1 MTGAIAPGLDR
12 TREQAVEP
20 SAIAPRRA
28 PPHRDPIAPSPDPA
42 ELPAIATGPS
52 KFQPS
57 GIPKLDRMGEILT
70 PLCFAEFS
78 GLCVDL
84 DQVFKHPKPIIGVV
98 HLLPLP
104 SSPRWGASL
113 KAVVERA
120 EQEAVAL
127 AAGGVNAILV
137 ENFFDAPF
145 PKDEVDPAVVSAMT
159 LVVHHLQN
167 LVTLPIGVNVLR
179 NDARSAVAIAS
190 CTGAHFIR
198 VNVLSGVMATD
209 QGLIEGRAHELL
221 RYRRELGSDVKIL
234 ADVLVKHARPIGT
247 PNLTVAVQDTIERG
261 LADGAILSGWAT
273 GSPPNV
279 EDLELAKAA
288 AGDTPIFVGSGANY
302 DNVSQLLDVAD
313 GIIVASSLK
322 RRGRRDLPID
332 PNRVSQLVEV
342 ARRPRSS
349 LSTATTEAPTL
360 A

>member
-1 MTGAIAPGLDR
+1 MPKNLPENAPENWPQNLPENL
-12 TREQAVEP
+12 TRLGSLSSIEWGVLA
-20 SAIAPRRA
+20 
-28 PPHRDPIAPSPDPA
+28 
-42 ELPAIATGPS
+42 
-52 KFQPS
+52 
-57 GIPKLDRMGEILT
+57 T

-84 DQVFKHPKPIIGVV
+84 DRVFKHPKPIIGVV

-104 SSPRWGASL
+104 SSARWGLSL
-113 KAVVERA
+113 KAVIERA

-127 AAGGVNAILV
+127 AAGGVDAILV

-145 PKDEVDPAVVSAMT
+145 PKDAVDPAVVSAMT

-179 NDARSAVAIAS
+179 NDAHSAIAIAS

-209 QGLIEGRAHELL
+209 QGLIEGQAHQLL

-234 ADVLVKHARPIGT
+234 ADVLVKHARPIGS

-273 GSPPNV
+273 GSPPNI

-302 DNVSQLLDVAD
+302 DNVAQLLEVAD
-313 GIIVASSLK
+313 GVIVASSLK

-332 PNRVSQLVEV
+332 PNRVSQFVEV
-342 ARRPRSS
+342 ARRGRP
-349 LSTATTEAPTL
+349 APAMVVPTPTPMS
-360 A
+360 